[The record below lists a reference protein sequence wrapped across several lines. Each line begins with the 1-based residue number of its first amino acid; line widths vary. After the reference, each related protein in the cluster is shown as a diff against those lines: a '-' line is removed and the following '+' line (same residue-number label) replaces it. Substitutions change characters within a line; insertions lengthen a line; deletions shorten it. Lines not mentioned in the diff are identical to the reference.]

1 MNSIKK
7 DLTYS
12 DAMKRLEE
20 IVRKI
25 ESGEMDIDSLAE
37 NLKEAKQLVAFCKGK
52 LQQVEE
58 EVNKIMEG
66 KE

>member
-37 NLKEAKQLVAFCKGK
+37 NLQEAKQLVAFCKGK
-52 LQQVEE
+52 LQHVED